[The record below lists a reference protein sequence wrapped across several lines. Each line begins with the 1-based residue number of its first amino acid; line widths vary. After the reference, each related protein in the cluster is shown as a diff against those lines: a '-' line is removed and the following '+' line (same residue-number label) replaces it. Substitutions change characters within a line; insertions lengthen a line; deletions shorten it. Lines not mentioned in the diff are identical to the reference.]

1 MKIKRNGYR
10 YLFMPLFIMT
20 FILPVK
26 AQEAGAYLSDAGTN
40 WLIGIAVFVL
50 LLLIVTALL
59 FWRWRQK
66 TETAVIE
73 PPIIAQPPP
82 SEPFVKG
89 TWLLS
94 ADDSDLPDTSPPP
107 ATPSPPDTP
116 PQPVVPPPIETHT
129 CPHCNKPI
137 RPEAKFCASCGQSM
151 EETAVFPSPTCPLCQ
166 QSVHP
171 DARFCKNCGGYL
183 PYG

>member
-1 MKIKRNGYR
+1 MKIKRKVYR
-10 YLFMPLFIMT
+10 YLFTLSYP
-20 FILPVK
+20 ILLLTYTLPAK
-26 AQEAGAYLSDAGTN
+26 AQEAEAYLSDTGTN
-40 WLIGIAVFVL
+40 WLIGLIVFVL

-59 FWRWRQK
+59 FWWWRQK

-73 PPIIAQPPP
+73 PPIIVQPPP

-94 ADDSDLPDTSPPP
+94 TDDP
-107 ATPSPPDTP
+107 ALPDTP
-116 PQPVVPPPIETHT
+116 PPLIAPPPIEAHT
-129 CPHCNKPI
+129 CPHCDKPM
-137 RPEAKFCASCGQSM
+137 RLEAKFCASCGQSTM
-151 EETAVFPSPTCPLCQ
+151 ETAVSPSPTCPLCQ

-183 PYG
+183 P